1 MKCERHNVCHKSK
14 IWVKNNMNVGRNQKK
29 SENFRDLSK
38 HVAILGKI
46 REKFRE
52 FKALHP

>member
-1 MKCERHNVCHKSK
+1 
-14 IWVKNNMNVGRNQKK
+14 MNVGRNQERKK
-29 SENFRDLSK
+29 SENFCDLSK